1 MHIKGH
7 HYLSSD
13 GEWSIF
19 GSDSEESQ
27 SEKKTSLNVCPV
39 PAVESLAP
47 RASIQIC
54 DTPQVVQPISARNS
68 KIKVPAV
75 ESLAP
80 RASKQ
85 KCGIPQ
91 VVQPISA
98 RNSKIKVPA
107 VESLAPRASKQ
118 ICDTPQVNISH
129 SFNIISLSRPA
140 FNKRPGLR
148 HRSPTPNTDLAS
160 V

>member
-91 VVQPISA
+91 V
-98 RNSKIKVPA
+98 NS
-107 VESLAPRASKQ
+107 
-118 ICDTPQVNISH
+118 SH
-129 SFNIISLSRPA
+129 SFNIISLSRSA